1 VSDAPTPAE
10 LNARNWATVSHLSGL
25 AFFTGVPFGNVLAP
39 LIIYLLKK
47 DEDPVI
53 ERAACESLNFQILVS
68 ILGFVL
74 FAAYIAAFVSAVA
87 TAPTRL
93 PIVFPTIF
101 LIVFPL
107 AFVLMVFDVFC
118 VAIASV
124 QTYKGIGFRYP
135 FSIRFV
141 R

>member
-10 LNARNWATVSHLSGL
+10 LNARNWATISHLSGL
-25 AFFTGVPFGNVLAP
+25 ASFVGVPFGNVLAP

-53 ERAACESLNFQILVS
+53 ALAARESLNFQILVS
-68 ILGFVL
+68 ILGIVI
-74 FAAYIAAFVSAVA
+74 FAAYIGAFISSVA
-87 TAPTRL
+87 QAPSRF
-93 PIVFPTIF
+93 PIVILFI
-101 LIVFPL
+101 IPL
-107 AFVLMVFDVFC
+107 FFVLAVYDVFC
-118 VAIASV
+118 VVIATV
-124 QTYKGIGFRYP
+124 QTYKGVDFRYP